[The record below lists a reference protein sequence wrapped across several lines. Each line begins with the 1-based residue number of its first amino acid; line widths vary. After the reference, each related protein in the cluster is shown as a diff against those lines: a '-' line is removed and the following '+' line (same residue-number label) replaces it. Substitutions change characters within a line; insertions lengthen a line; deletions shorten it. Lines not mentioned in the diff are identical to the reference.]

1 MGTRDTAHGT
11 PRRIDCA
18 GCISAGLST
27 CGVPGM
33 IVGKAVGGK
42 TGAIITESPG
52 GAPGAPEDTGDA
64 RVDIG
69 GTGGER
75 DAGGGVTGFPA

>member
-1 MGTRDTAHGT
+1 
-11 PRRIDCA
+11 
-18 GCISAGLST
+18 
-27 CGVPGM
+27 M

-42 TGAIITESPG
+42 TGAIIIASPG
-52 GAPGAPEDTGDA
+52 GAPRAPEDTGGA

-69 GTGGER
+69 GTGGGR